1 MKKIVL
7 IFLFIIGF
15 LSCKDEKSTGEK
27 DQAFTN
33 LLDLKKLPKKV
44 SPSSGAT
51 EVLKDWTEYN
61 SLNTAFNAI
70 YNCETDDDLIIV
82 VEDLIEK
89 EKLLSKSEYPE
100 VFDMSDIKS
109 RQKVFRTYVL
119 KIKMNKNFNINPR
132 EAVIEMVDA
141 FNAYNNQFSVVINRN
156 IHSKILF
163 DE

>member
-15 LSCKDEKSTGEK
+15 LSCKDEKSTDEK

-44 SPSSGAT
+44 SPSAGAT

-100 VFDMSDIKS
+100 VFDEPDIKS

-119 KIKMNKNFNINPR
+119 KIKMNKTFSINPR
-132 EAVIEMVDA
+132 EAVIEMVNA
-141 FNAYNNQFSVVINRN
+141 YNAYNNQFSVIINRN